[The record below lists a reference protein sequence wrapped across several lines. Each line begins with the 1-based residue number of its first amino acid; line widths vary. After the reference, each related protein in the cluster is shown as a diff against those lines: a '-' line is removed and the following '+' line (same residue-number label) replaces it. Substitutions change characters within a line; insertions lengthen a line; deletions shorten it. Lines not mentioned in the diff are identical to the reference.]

1 MTTRMFCR
9 WALPLSCVAF
19 LSFGAG
25 YGQPQPPDEPP
36 RVRAL
41 MKPEAPPVEPA
52 STAAKPAAAQSVDEL
67 INRLEKL
74 RVQKA
79 ELEKQEKE
87 VVEQLREIVRSQADR
102 LSKLGINL
110 GPPDPKEV
118 GKGYVIPPD
127 PKEVGNHTGGS
138 TSAPKK

>member
-1 MTTRMFCR
+1 MFCR

-19 LSFGAG
+19 LSFSAG

-41 MKPEAPPVEPA
+41 MKPETPAADPPPP
-52 STAAKPAAAQSVDEL
+52 SAKPATAQSVDDL
-67 INRLEKL
+67 ITRLEKL
-74 RVQKA
+74 RQQKA

-118 GKGYVIPPD
+118 GKGTYVIPPD